1 MSTPN
6 PTSVENTSSTDSGGD
21 LAPKYAPLEV
31 EREVA
36 ARWTDANAF
45 HAEPSDPGKPYA
57 IVIPPPNVTAALHM
71 GHALNN
77 TLQDILTRY
86 HRMLGDN
93 TMWMPGTD
101 HAGIATQTIVDKRLR
116 EEGKPGLA
124 DYKKIE
130 LEGGNG
136 REQFL
141 DKVTAWKDEYEAFIT
156 NQLKMMGCSCDWD
169 RQRFTMDEVCA
180 KSVREAFFQLFKD
193 GLIYR
198 GKRLVNWDPVSLT
211 ALADDEVEMEEV
223 DGFFYYLK
231 YPLVQRDKHDEWRD
245 TGSFITVATTRPE
258 TMLGDTAVAMN
269 PKDPRLADVTKHDT
283 HVRLPIINRIIRIVP
298 DEYVVLPGDESQGD
312 KAQFSTGFLK
322 VTPAHD
328 PNDYEIGRR
337 HNLAVINIMAPDAS
351 ISKDH
356 GWPAEEWTSE
366 PGRVAPDA
374 FATELLGKSR
384 EHARKLIVDWFKK
397 NDLLEEMK
405 PYKHSVG
412 YSYRSHVPVEPYLSD
427 QWYVKVTD
435 DKLRGAALRAMAR
448 DQRQPSATSHDR
460 KGVDSSAFAS
470 PTPDPL
476 PDGRGSLPESKALN
490 DVAFFIT
497 FSTYGTW
504 LHGDERGSV
513 DRDHNEFGAPVIS
526 GDPAQEKRDFDQMK
540 HPAMVFDISHRRAV
554 QEAIIEVCQHRGWRL
569 HALHVRTRHFHCVL
583 VADTTPERVMND
595 FKSYA
600 TRRLRQE
607 KLIDADARVWTRH
620 GSTRYLN
627 EDATVLAAANYVID
641 DQGAPLDPPPIDKR
655 HATSHDR
662 KGVGP
667 FSVSVDPSPDP
678 LPDGRGSLRESYEN
692 QLRFYPERYAR
703 TFQHWHENIRDW
715 CISRQLWWGHR
726 IPVWSYRPSTSMKE
740 AILSGI
746 LGKGIDEIEKTCTAT
761 DAEAIR
767 VLRHLKSN
775 SPKDVHLQWGR
786 QLPDVVG
793 DPRGGTDTISVSEDG
808 KRTIT
813 VLARPLII
821 DSTFYL
827 SIRESKEGWEQM
839 LNTAGWTQDPD
850 VLDTWFSSGLWPIST
865 LGWPDINP
873 ALEKWNPS
881 NTLCTAREIITLW
894 VSRMVMFNIYFRG
907 CVPFTDVFIHAMIQ
921 DGHGQKMSKTLGNGI
936 DPLDIIH
943 SHGSDAMRFTLAS
956 MTTATQD
963 VRMTVEMVCPHCA
976 NAFQPRFTQTKGG
989 TVAAPTQDCPACKKP
1004 MVSSF
1009 GNASGKAKPTDD
1021 APVARNTSEKFDYG
1035 RNFANKLWNAVRFA
1049 FSYIGASRDVSS
1061 RSESNEHAVQDKGI
1075 GANTPRL
1082 ADQWILSRLAQ
1093 TIVATT
1099 KALENYEFKP
1109 YADTLYDFIW
1119 RDFCDWY
1126 IEAIKPTV
1134 GSDVNQQRVLVT
1146 VIDAILRMLHPA
1158 MPFITEKL
1166 WDRLNIVAPDRG
1178 DLKVDG
1184 LLALTLPK
1192 HDLLVRAAWPKVTHD
1207 AAAAAKVATRFE
1219 NVRQLVSA
1227 LREVRTSYKVA
1238 PKLKVDCAIKTAG
1251 APSTELREDA
1261 PLIATL
1267 ANVQITA
1274 IDSATMRSEDAAAVT
1289 VGEIEMYLAGLI
1301 DKDAEKI
1308 RLTKRIAELEKSVAG
1323 FKGRLSNK
1331 AYTDKAPEK
1340 LVQETRDQLA
1350 NAEKELE
1357 AVKGQVAAL

>member
-1 MSTPN
+1 MPTP
-6 PTSVENTSSTDSGGD
+6 STDD

-231 YPLVQRDKHDEWRD
+231 YEVVENANPDNKAHGLPSVGGA
-245 TGSFITVATTRPE
+245 TYITVATTRPE
-258 TMLGDTAVAMN
+258 TMLGDTAIAIN
-269 PKDPRLADVTKHDT
+269 PKDPRAASLRGKF
-283 HVRLPIINRIIRIVP
+283 VRLPIVNRIIPIIE
-298 DEYVVLPGDESQGD
+298 DDYVVLPIAHGGDPAD
-312 KAQFSTGFLK
+312 TKAQFATGFLK

-356 GWPAEEWTSE
+356 GWPVEEWASE

-412 YSYRSHVPVEPYLSD
+412 HSYRSHVPVEPYLSD

-448 DQRQPSATSHDR
+448 GQRQPSATSHDR

-726 IPVWSYRPSTSMKE
+726 IPVWRLAVHAE
-740 AILSGI
+740 N
-746 LGKGIDEIEKTCTAT
+746 IDGTVDLIK
-761 DAEAIR
+761 DAA
-767 VLRHLKSN
+767 LSN
-775 SPKDVHLQWGR
+775 SILTLRNLIEYRQNGRDTPLACLRTSDIDPLGGGYVFVSFASGSDANQRAVIEAAINGISLQG
-786 QLPDVVG
+786 
-793 DPRGGTDTISVSEDG
+793 
-808 KRTIT
+808 
-813 VLARPLII
+813 
-821 DSTFYL
+821 F
-827 SIRESKEGWEQM
+827 
-839 LNTAGWTQDPD
+839 TQDPD

-989 TVAAPTQDCPACKKP
+989 TVAAPIQDCPACKKP
-1004 MVSSF
+1004 MISSF

-1192 HDLLVRAAWPKVTHD
+1192 HDLLVRAAWPKVTYEPT
-1207 AAAAAKVATRFE
+1207 AAAKVATRFE

-1274 IDSATMRSEDAAAVT
+1274 IDSATLRSEDAAAVT